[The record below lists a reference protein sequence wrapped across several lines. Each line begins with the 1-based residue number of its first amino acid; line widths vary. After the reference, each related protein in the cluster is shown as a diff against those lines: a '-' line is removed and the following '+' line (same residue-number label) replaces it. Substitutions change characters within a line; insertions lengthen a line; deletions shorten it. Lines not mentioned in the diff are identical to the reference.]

1 VTGKRHDHSLHVQN
15 EKRENLLGVRRGEAT
30 DDAIRM
36 ICTCSSCVESDLAVS
51 TISECSVYFR
61 SLNIDSANEMF
72 SGDVLRAHLASANC
86 TRMSVSIDLGHTYLG
101 LHDHA
106 V

>member
-1 VTGKRHDHSLHVQN
+1 
-15 EKRENLLGVRRGEAT
+15 
-30 DDAIRM
+30 
-36 ICTCSSCVESDLAVS
+36 VESDLAVS